1 MKLIFLLFVGIVLYF
16 IARNYKTEKFENIK
30 LDNKEHFDGD
40 LMHHEV
46 GLLVAL
52 MAKVSKADGKVC
64 ELEAQMLK
72 HTFEDLA
79 SYFTN
84 KEEIKNKLIAIY
96 KIEKENFANTIVL
109 AKNLYSITK
118 YDYQK
123 RIKVLEYLLNL
134 AFIDKDF
141 SNEEEMITKDISNA
155 LKIKNIDFEN
165 LTTVFKDFYNNQK
178 ESSALSL
185 NKAYEILNVSSKDDD
200 SIIKKAYRTLV
211 KKYHPDIITG
221 QGAKQNIIDNAT
233 RKLQEINEAYELIK
247 KDRKR

>member
-1 MKLIFLLFVGIVLYF
+1 MKLIFLLFVAIVLYF

-72 HTFEDLA
+72 HTFDDLA

-84 KEEIKNKLIAIY
+84 KEEIKNKLIDIY
-96 KIEKENFANTIVL
+96 KTEKENFTNTIIL
-109 AKNLYSITK
+109 AKSLYSITK

-134 AFIDKDF
+134 AFIDKNF
-141 SNEEEMITKDISNA
+141 SNEEKMITQDIANA
-155 LKIKNIDFEN
+155 LKIKNTDFEN
-165 LTTVFKDFYNNQK
+165 LINSFKQFYNNQK

-185 NKAYEILNVSSKDDD
+185 SKAYEILDVNSNADDTT
-200 SIIKKAYRTLV
+200 IKKAYRTLV
-211 KKYHPDIITG
+211 KKHHPDIIAG
-221 QGAKQNIIDNAT
+221 KGAKQNIIDNAT

-247 KDRKR
+247 KDKKR